1 MKREEKK
8 KLNQQKL
15 IDAAYQLVLTKGVSK
30 TSVRDVSDL
39 AGISYV
45 TMYKYF
51 QNKDELIVEVAMRIF
66 EPYFQDAMQIADD
79 PRLDFMERMHE
90 FTRKATVI
98 RNKFPEGEFDE
109 MFNVIQKSPRF
120 MAAMDTW
127 NRQFWAIMIHNG
139 RKAGFI
145 TTSVSD
151 EAIRCNAD
159 MLTRYVNMPGQS
171 LSETTFHELEQ
182 LFINGLQ
189 GE

>member
-15 IDAAYQLVLTKGVSK
+15 IDAAYELMMTKGVRQ

-51 QNKDELIVEVAMRIF
+51 QNKDDLIVAVAMKIF

-79 PRLDFMERMHE
+79 PKLDFMERMHA
-90 FTRKATVI
+90 FTGQAEVI
-98 RNKFPEGEFDE
+98 KNKFPDGEFDE
-109 MFNVIQKSPRF
+109 MFNVVRKSPKF
-120 MAAMDTW
+120 AEAMDTW
-127 NRQFWAIMIHNG
+127 NRQFWAIMIRNG
-139 RKAGFI
+139 RNSGFI
-145 TTSVSD
+145 TTTVSD

-171 LSETTFHELEQ
+171 LSETTFRELER

-189 GE
+189 GK